1 MNTTNGKIAEKSIAS
16 FINAFLYLLEKDDYN
31 DITVTQIA
39 QVAGLSRKTFYRL
52 IETKKNLLKI
62 LFDKYY
68 FLDFLQEVRRLQ
80 IHDYWAIVQL
90 YFDFWEE
97 KKHFLLLLK
106 KNNLLPYLFDYSY
119 EHSYAIFQ
127 EVHTDNDSNSF
138 SDALPFLLAYSFG
151 GLHSMLLKWI
161 ECEMTI
167 PSTTLIEI
175 LKKCVTLEK

>member
-1 MNTTNGKIAEKSIAS
+1 MRVYCFLSYLFYS
-16 FINAFLYLLEKDDYN
+16 FNKLEFVALMQKETLWQV
-31 DITVTQIA
+31 TV
-39 QVAGLSRKTFYRL
+39 
-52 IETKKNLLKI
+52 
-62 LFDKYY
+62 
-68 FLDFLQEVRRLQ
+68 
-80 IHDYWAIVQL
+80 HDYWAIVQL
-90 YFDFWEE
+90 YFDFQEE

-106 KNNLLPYLFDYSY
+106 KNNLLLYIFDYSY

-127 EVHTDNDSNSF
+127 EVHTDNEYNSF
-138 SDALPFLLAYSFG
+138 SDVLSFLLAYSFG

>member
-52 IETKKNLLKI
+52 IETKENLLKI

-80 IHDYWAIVQL
+80 LHDYWAIVQL

-97 KKHFLLLLK
+97 KKQFLLLLK